1 MAKKLS
7 DIQFPID
14 GEYGKDWKITSPFGW
29 RVDPLGRAPKKHH
42 NAVDLVGIKNPSPY
56 IEAFYKGTVLFAGPS
71 KRRKEDGSVGGF
83 GYHVI
88 IRHLING
95 EFYTSCYAHNIPTS
109 LKVKKGQKV
118 EAGTVLAKLGNS
130 GDSTGPHCH
139 FEIWKGKTHGW
150 SADGVGFV
158 NPIEFIKALK
168 AAKRMMDSAAD
179 KTPDDDVVNPVPVH
193 DAKPEPKP
201 VAAKKVVKK
210 PKA

>member
-7 DIQFPID
+7 DVQFPID
-14 GEYGKDWKITSPFGW
+14 GVAGKDWKITSPFGW

-42 NAVDLVGIKNPSPY
+42 NGVDLVGIKIASPY
-56 IEAFYKGTVLFAGPS
+56 IEAFYKGTVIFAGPS
-71 KRRKEDGSVGGF
+71 KRRKPDGSVGGF

-88 IRHLING
+88 IRHQING
-95 EFYTSCYAHNIPTS
+95 EFYTSCYAHNVPNS

-118 EAGTVLAKLGNS
+118 EAGTVLAKLGTS

-150 SADGVGFV
+150 TDNGTGFV

-168 AAKRMMDSAAD
+168 AAKKMIDSAAE
-179 KTPDDDVVNPVPVH
+179 KTDDDAPISEL
-193 DAKPEPKP
+193 PEHK
-201 VAAKKVVKK
+201 
-210 PKA
+210 